1 MHNMKRFL
9 VATSLLLLVGC
20 QTTEMRADKEADIS
34 TNSKISYVNEAS
46 LTEQNNIE
54 VPAGYNVKEFVKLK
68 VAPYVV
74 NIAMEKQP
82 ESKMESPSATI
93 DTGMPVELLGT
104 EFSRSERF
112 TVLTRTCDAC
122 DYEVAFQAENTV
134 ADGTEIQLGQAAN
147 PDYILQMKVLLGY
160 SIKRVNDSN
169 GAYYAITYKST
180 VDSKLINPTTKAVV
194 HAFAPI
200 RRNLEP
206 KKFAYSKS
214 RGYLGGF
221 KYFDKHVA
229 NQAYQDATALSVQVL
244 ASQVMNHFPVG
255 GKARNYKKGKFSL
268 NVGSNQGIPK
278 QGIKIPAVIFLD
290 DDGITTAMAS
300 GYIIPGG
307 KETSQFHVLQWKTDD
322 PEVVEIKSELD
333 AMGKEY
339 LKRNKVYAVS
349 LGMPEGWEN

>member
-1 MHNMKRFL
+1 MKRFL
-9 VATSLLLLVGC
+9 LATSLLLLVGC

-34 TNSKISYVNEAS
+34 TNSKISYVNGAS
-46 LTEQNNIE
+46 LAEQENIE

-68 VAPYVV
+68 VAPYVI
-74 NIAMEKQP
+74 NIAMDKQP
-82 ESKMESPSATI
+82 KSKMESPSATI
-93 DTGMPVELLGT
+93 DTGMPAELLAT

-112 TVLTRTCDAC
+112 IVLSRTCDAC
-122 DYEVAFQAENTV
+122 DEEVAYQAVNTV
-134 ADGTEIQLGQAAN
+134 ADGAIQQGEALN
-147 PDYILQMKVLLGY
+147 PDYVLQMKVLLGY

-180 VDSKLINPTTKAVV
+180 VDSKLINPTTKEIV

-221 KYFDKHVA
+221 KYFDKEVA

-255 GKARNYKKGKFSL
+255 GKAKNYKKSKFSL

-307 KETSQFHVLQWKTDD
+307 EDASQFHVLQWKTND